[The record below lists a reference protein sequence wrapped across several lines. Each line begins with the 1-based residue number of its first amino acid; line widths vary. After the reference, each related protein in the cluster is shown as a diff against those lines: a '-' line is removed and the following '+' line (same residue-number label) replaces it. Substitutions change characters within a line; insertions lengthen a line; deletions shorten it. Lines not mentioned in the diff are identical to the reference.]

1 MRIQKRSKSHHSKR
15 RALVTGGASGI
26 GYAVAKALLDS
37 GAWVAIAD
45 IETSSLARAA
55 KSLASKRLLPIRMDV
70 TSQSSVQA
78 GANLAAAE
86 FGGLNT
92 LVNCAG
98 VIDLKPLSEITESL
112 WDHVVDIDLK
122 GVFLCCQAVAP
133 LLCNSGQ
140 GRIVS
145 ISSDAGKMGYPLASS
160 YCAAKFGVIGFSKAI
175 AGELAPHGV
184 TVNCVCPIGVTSTR
198 MGRKVIQ
205 WLEKRTGRSK
215 DELQTSRDRSTPLGR
230 MATTDDV
237 VHAVMFFLSEE
248 AGFFT
253 GEALNVDG
261 GLLSTGL
268 IPGIE

>member
-1 MRIQKRSKSHHSKR
+1 VHIQKGAKSRHAKR

-26 GYAVAKALLDS
+26 GYAVAKALLNS

-45 IETSSLARAA
+45 IEKSSLARAT
-55 KSLASKRLLPIRMDV
+55 KSLASKRLLPINLDV
-70 TSQSSVQA
+70 TSQSSVRA
-78 GANLAAAE
+78 GVELAAAE

-98 VIDLKPLSEITESL
+98 VIDLKPLSEITESQ

-122 GVFLCCQAVAP
+122 GVFLCCQAGAP
-133 LLCNSGQ
+133 LLCASGE
-140 GRIVS
+140 GRIVN
-145 ISSDAGKMGYPLASS
+145 ISSDAGKKGYPLASS

-184 TVNCVCPIGVTSTR
+184 TVNCVCPIGVTSTG
-198 MGRKVIQ
+198 MGRQVIQ
-205 WLEKRTGRSK
+205 WLEERTGRSK
-215 DELQTSRDRSTPLGR
+215 EELQASRNRSTPLGR

-237 VHAVMFFLSEE
+237 VHAVMFFLSDE
-248 AGFFT
+248 ASFLT

-261 GLLSTGL
+261 GVLSTGL
-268 IPGIE
+268 IPGTE